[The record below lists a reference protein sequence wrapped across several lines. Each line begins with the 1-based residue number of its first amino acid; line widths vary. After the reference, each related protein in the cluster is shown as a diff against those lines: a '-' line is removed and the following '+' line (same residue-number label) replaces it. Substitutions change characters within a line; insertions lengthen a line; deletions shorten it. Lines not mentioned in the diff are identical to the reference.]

1 LLKDAWQRTV
11 VRRLCSPTARN
22 SGENVL
28 VSFIFLVRALV
39 VITDAGIPAEFK
51 SALDGR
57 NIQVLVAQPGSS
69 REGSGLR
76 DVPDTLS
83 PEGERSQAWA
93 LWL

>member
-1 LLKDAWQRTV
+1 
-11 VRRLCSPTARN
+11 
-22 SGENVL
+22 
-28 VSFIFLVRALV
+28 
-39 VITDAGIPAEFK
+39 
-51 SALDGR
+51 LDGR